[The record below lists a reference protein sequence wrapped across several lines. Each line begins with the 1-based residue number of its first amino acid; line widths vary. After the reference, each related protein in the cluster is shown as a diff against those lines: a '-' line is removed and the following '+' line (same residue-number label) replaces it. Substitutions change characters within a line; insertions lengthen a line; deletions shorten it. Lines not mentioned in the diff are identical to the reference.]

1 MKVSALVL
9 LAAAADAAWIWPRQ
23 LRGSSMK
30 VAKVTKLTPEIKPNA
45 VHVIQQLG
53 PLTLKGVK

>member
-1 MKVSALVL
+1 MVL

-23 LRGSSMK
+23 LRGLGSSMR

-45 VHVIQQLG
+45 VHVLQMLG
-53 PLTLKGVK
+53 PITLKGVK